1 MTEPIKFYYMDK
13 LYGNYS
19 SIFNAQ
25 NQNKIEF
32 LEKSIEILKDLSNIN
47 CSRASE
53 EDLDGDI
60 KYLFPN
66 YTDCR
71 SAKQEYM
78 KPIIN
83 SLNTIVSMENTI
95 NINMI
100 LSFIGG
106 KDLEENLKYILV
118 FLKEL
123 TNNEDSYADGWLS
136 IVTNFAIILQEKFDE
151 YWPAV
156 YEQLNNNQNYLVY
169 IEEVKKEILL
179 TIFDILKSITR
190 IINYNE
196 IDGYLDNEKEKM
208 TKTGLILNDLSMKV
222 QNAIISISKKMNKY
236 DMSTNS
242 NGFFENI
249 LASSADGKKTLE
261 ISKDISLE
269 IDSKSLLS
277 TKNAYS
283 LQIFTF
289 DSPLVTLYPQEN
301 STNSSTKTNTLN
313 NFISITVLNEKGEE
327 ISIKNISA
335 ENRPKIL
342 YDKDEYSDLKG
353 CYYYDE
359 KEQILKTD
367 GMFFDD
373 NYEYNNKKYYKCE
386 SSHLTMFT
394 AGTTEIAD
402 KETPNDGKS
411 SDVKAWHVILISFG
425 VLAVLILVVII
436 ICHFKKNKVN
446 SETID
451 SSFGKNEGLMNEELI

>member
-1 MTEPIKFYYMDK
+1 
-13 LYGNYS
+13 
-19 SIFNAQ
+19 
-25 NQNKIEF
+25 
-32 LEKSIEILKDLSNIN
+32 
-47 CSRASE
+47 
-53 EDLDGDI
+53 
-60 KYLFPN
+60 
-66 YTDCR
+66 
-71 SAKQEYM
+71 
-78 KPIIN
+78 
-83 SLNTIVSMENTI
+83 
-95 NINMI
+95 
-100 LSFIGG
+100 
-106 KDLEENLKYILV
+106 
-118 FLKEL
+118 
-123 TNNEDSYADGWLS
+123 
-136 IVTNFAIILQEKFDE
+136 
-151 YWPAV
+151 
-156 YEQLNNNQNYLVY
+156 
-169 IEEVKKEILL
+169 
-179 TIFDILKSITR
+179 
-190 IINYNE
+190 
-196 IDGYLDNEKEKM
+196 
-208 TKTGLILNDLSMKV
+208 
-222 QNAIISISKKMNKY
+222 MNKY

-249 LASSADGKKTLE
+249 LASSAEGEKTLE

-327 ISIKNISA
+327 ISIKNIKA

-342 YDKDEYSDLKG
+342 YDKDEYKDLKG

-451 SSFGKNEGLMNEELI
+451 SSFGKNEGLMKEELI

>member
-1 MTEPIKFYYMDK
+1 
-13 LYGNYS
+13 
-19 SIFNAQ
+19 
-25 NQNKIEF
+25 
-32 LEKSIEILKDLSNIN
+32 
-47 CSRASE
+47 
-53 EDLDGDI
+53 
-60 KYLFPN
+60 
-66 YTDCR
+66 
-71 SAKQEYM
+71 
-78 KPIIN
+78 
-83 SLNTIVSMENTI
+83 
-95 NINMI
+95 
-100 LSFIGG
+100 
-106 KDLEENLKYILV
+106 
-118 FLKEL
+118 
-123 TNNEDSYADGWLS
+123 
-136 IVTNFAIILQEKFDE
+136 
-151 YWPAV
+151 
-156 YEQLNNNQNYLVY
+156 
-169 IEEVKKEILL
+169 
-179 TIFDILKSITR
+179 
-190 IINYNE
+190 
-196 IDGYLDNEKEKM
+196 
-208 TKTGLILNDLSMKV
+208 
-222 QNAIISISKKMNKY
+222 
-236 DMSTNS
+236 MSTNS

-249 LASSADGKKTLE
+249 LASSAEGEKTLE

-289 DSPLVTLYPQEN
+289 DSPLVTLFPQEN
-301 STNSSTKTNTLN
+301 STNNSTKTNTLN

-327 ISIKNISA
+327 ISIKNIIA

-402 KETPNDGKS
+402 KETPNDGEDGKDGEDGEDGKDGKDDEDGKDGKDDKDGEDDKDGKS
-411 SDVKAWHVILISFG
+411 SGVKSWHVILISFG
-425 VLAVLILVVII
+425 VLAVIILLVII

-451 SSFGKNEGLMNEELI
+451 SSFGKNEGLMKEELM